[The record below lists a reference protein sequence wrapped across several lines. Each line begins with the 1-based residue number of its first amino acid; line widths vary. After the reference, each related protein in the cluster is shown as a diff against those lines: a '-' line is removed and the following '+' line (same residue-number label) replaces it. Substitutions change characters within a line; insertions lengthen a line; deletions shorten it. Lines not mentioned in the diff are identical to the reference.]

1 MDRRL
6 MCLLLVALVLIAANV
21 GRVRAGVQ
29 IEEKEKLRRF
39 RLYKFQYDANT
50 KKRSRG
56 PNKNLGTKSSTP
68 RRLHFFETT
77 RTDLLDWF
85 RDCPVCIDNGNG
97 SFYRQR
103 MSELECE
110 AMNISKPLFDK
121 TYILKELGDKLAPSG
136 RPQSRPL
143 YLTGYRFLSDPRN
156 IDMIVKFFDIEVD
169 KDGNELPLHQ
179 KLNKKLFAGGFVMVN
194 NTQKRLKPLF
204 VSETYLWEY
213 QGTLPVVVLNFNNF
227 KGTTYEAIRQEIAI
241 EIRKI
246 FVKYA
251 YLFQRH
257 TLSKRAQNNYEI
269 YSSGDVTHDELYN
282 AILFIMRSI
291 HKKYR
296 RQIIFILNDGEDSI
310 IVNYKS
316 SINYL
321 ISDSFANLKL
331 QLLHKY
337 ANIVRRNLNLNDTED
352 GGQSRGDRLE
362 WGGDEYKKPYIT
374 GRTTI
379 DKALA
384 RKYLSRS
391 IIKLNRAERAKFKV
405 KKEYSHKREKGFN
418 LFAPDR
424 DEFGLHDW
432 NNLY

>member
-1 MDRRL
+1 MDTRL

-21 GRVRAGVQ
+21 GRVWAGVQ
-29 IEEKEKLRRF
+29 SEEKEKLRRF

-97 SFYRQR
+97 
-103 MSELECE
+103 
-110 AMNISKPLFDK
+110 
-121 TYILKELGDKLAPSG
+121 
-136 RPQSRPL
+136 
-143 YLTGYRFLSDPRN
+143 
-156 IDMIVKFFDIEVD
+156 
-169 KDGNELPLHQ
+169 KDRES
-179 KLNKKLFAGGFVMVN
+179 GFVGIV
-194 NTQKRLKPLF
+194 R
-204 VSETYLWEY
+204 
-213 QGTLPVVVLNFNNF
+213 
-227 KGTTYEAIRQEIAI
+227 
-241 EIRKI
+241 
-246 FVKYA
+246 
-251 YLFQRH
+251 
-257 TLSKRAQNNYEI
+257 
-269 YSSGDVTHDELYN
+269 
-282 AILFIMRSI
+282 
-291 HKKYR
+291 YR

-337 ANIVRRNLNLNDTED
+337 ANIVRRNLNLNDTGD

>member
-1 MDRRL
+1 MDTRL

-21 GRVRAGVQ
+21 GRVWAGVQ
-29 IEEKEKLRRF
+29 SEEKEKLRRF

-194 NTQKRLKPLF
+194 NTQRRLKPLF

-227 KGTTYEAIRQEIAI
+227 KDDDPCVY
-241 EIRKI
+241 
-246 FVKYA
+246 
-251 YLFQRH
+251 
-257 TLSKRAQNNYEI
+257 
-269 YSSGDVTHDELYN
+269 YN
-282 AILFIMRSI
+282 
-291 HKKYR
+291 K
-296 RQIIFILNDGEDSI
+296 E
-310 IVNYKS
+310 
-316 SINYL
+316 
-321 ISDSFANLKL
+321 
-331 QLLHKY
+331 
-337 ANIVRRNLNLNDTED
+337 
-352 GGQSRGDRLE
+352 
-362 WGGDEYKKPYIT
+362 
-374 GRTTI
+374 
-379 DKALA
+379 
-384 RKYLSRS
+384 RS
-391 IIKLNRAERAKFKV
+391 IIITLFVDDGLIVAEDQTEMVKVLKLLQEKFEVTYNECGDSFTYLGMDIKKNGKHISITQEKYVDKLLKEFKLENINTVNTPMEPGSKSQGINYNGESELTAYSDSDFGGDPRLNIELLYQALWFENV
-405 KKEYSHKREKGFN
+405 KKM
-418 LFAPDR
+418 A
-424 DEFGLHDW
+424 
-432 NNLY
+432 

>member
-1 MDRRL
+1 M
-6 MCLLLVALVLIAANV
+6 I
-21 GRVRAGVQ
+21 GPS
-29 IEEKEKLRRF
+29 
-39 RLYKFQYDANT
+39 T
-50 KKRSRG
+50 KG
-56 PNKNLGTKSSTP
+56 QLSSLPEVKGHGATP
-68 RRLHFFETT
+68 TT
-77 RTDLLDWF
+77 ER
-85 RDCPVCIDNGNG
+85 

-194 NTQKRLKPLF
+194 NTQRRLKPLFVSETYLWEYQGTLPVVVLNFNNFKGELSSIRNELPLHQKLNKKLFAGGFVMVNNTQRRLKPLF

-310 IVNYKS
+310 IVNYKA

-331 QLLHKY
+331 QLLHK
-337 ANIVRRNLNLNDTED
+337 
-352 GGQSRGDRLE
+352 
-362 WGGDEYKKPYIT
+362 
-374 GRTTI
+374 
-379 DKALA
+379 
-384 RKYLSRS
+384 
-391 IIKLNRAERAKFKV
+391 
-405 KKEYSHKREKGFN
+405 
-418 LFAPDR
+418 
-424 DEFGLHDW
+424 
-432 NNLY
+432 